1 LDPLTSVERV
11 AFDPVE
17 GRAIGSPTTTVRGS
31 LLLKE
36 PAISPDAEWITL
48 RSWGREDH
56 LYLMKPDGSGLRQI
70 TSGSRRDRDP
80 AWAPDGKRIAF
91 HSDRSGRYEA
101 WAIQPDGSGLTQLTH
116 SKDREVLGVHWS
128 PDGAKIAWE
137 DGDHAGI
144 VDLSKANE
152 PGGEEILPKPT
163 EKSVFFPSSWSADG
177 RTLLGHTLGGGGVWS
192 YAIAAR

>member
-1 LDPLTSVERV
+1 NLWRIAIDEASGKPLGAPESLTTPSRWSGYFSISSDGKNIAYLALDPLTSVERV

-36 PAISPDAEWITL
+36 PAISPDAEWIAL

-116 SKDREVLGVHWS
+116 S
-128 PDGAKIAWE
+128 
-137 DGDHAGI
+137 
-144 VDLSKANE
+144 
-152 PGGEEILPKPT
+152 
-163 EKSVFFPSSWSADG
+163 
-177 RTLLGHTLGGGGVWS
+177 
-192 YAIAAR
+192 